1 MDSAEKIERGIKAKA
16 LLENEFFNE
25 CFDKLEAAYVAA
37 WRQALTVELRE
48 DAHRYVTLIGW
59 LKEHLKRIAD
69 TGKLEEKYQ
78 ADLEGRR
85 DPQKLS
91 EFRR

>member
-1 MDSAEKIERGIKAKA
+1 MDSTEKIERGYKAKA
-16 LLENEFFNE
+16 LLENEFFKE
-25 CFDKLEAAYVAA
+25 CFDALETAYVAA
-37 WRQALTVELRE
+37 WKKALTVEARE
-48 DAHRYVTLIGW
+48 DAHRYVTLLGW

-69 TGKLEEKYQ
+69 TGKLEDAYQ
-78 ADLEGRR
+78 AKLEGRN